1 MSRNYLL
8 NEQGDLVNTLLA
20 AAGFN
25 LRKMLQRLK
34 AEALNVFV
42 EFIWLIFAPIWN
54 QNMCFEIYGG
64 FHVRLLM
71 NTSNK
76 CAQ

>member
-8 NEQGDLVNTLLA
+8 DEQGDLVNILLA

-34 AEALNVFV
+34 AEALNIFV
-42 EFIWLIFAPIWN
+42 RLIWRIFATGWN
-54 QNMCFEIYGG
+54 RKFA
-64 FHVRLLM
+64 F
-71 NTSNK
+71 
-76 CAQ
+76 